1 MPKLLRSSE
10 TAGCGATIK
19 LDNTDVVFVSIAQT
33 GVLVRLINLKGGVI
47 KSLMSNWLG
56 PTLYNERNV
65 FKNAEVAQALS
76 TQFPEIMP
84 FLSFKNPVLTAFAN
98 AIWHCS
104 SAAEVSIVLNEA
116 LAAPRSR
123 SDRLADLNFDKRPI
137 TRALLLR
144 AESVN
149 ADNEQWLNSL
159 GRKSLHV
166 DTTLPEQI
174 QSAVVIDALRIIYG
188 AQEAISLKWSPFFP
202 GDPLPPHTN
211 SVVTFGFFVTL
222 YIVAQVRKEGYCDPD
237 DKTLFP
243 RLVDALLLMGT
254 TEEKLGIYKF
264 ALKTYNQVLR
274 SDAPNVREWVK
285 GLSQL
290 VFLYLIDDKTFKQRG
305 LEFPVLFG
313 SMLNSLISAEE

>member
-1 MPKLLRSSE
+1 M
-10 TAGCGATIK
+10 
-19 LDNTDVVFVSIAQT
+19 
-33 GVLVRLINLKGGVI
+33 
-47 KSLMSNWLG
+47 
-56 PTLYNERNV
+56 
-65 FKNAEVAQALS
+65 
-76 TQFPEIMP
+76 
-84 FLSFKNPVLTAFAN
+84 
-98 AIWHCS
+98 
-104 SAAEVSIVLNEA
+104 
-116 LAAPRSR
+116 
-123 SDRLADLNFDKRPI
+123 
-137 TRALLLR
+137 
-144 AESVN
+144 
-149 ADNEQWLNSL
+149 
-159 GRKSLHV
+159 
-166 DTTLPEQI
+166 
-174 QSAVVIDALRIIYG
+174 
-188 AQEAISLKWSPFFP
+188 
-202 GDPLPPHTN
+202 
-211 SVVTFGFFVTL
+211 VTFGFFVTL